1 MRRYALKL
9 IIAEKYK
16 VAQSFAQLLGATER
30 HTTNNRGAVG
40 YLKSPDGEWCVSW
53 AAGHVIAMDMPDE
66 YDPKYKSWSIN
77 LLPIIPAKWKYHPSP
92 QEPAKSQWKVLKDL
106 VNDPAVTDIYHAA
119 DADREGEMI
128 GREILREAGSPK
140 DKSYWRLWYT
150 NTTPAALQRAFDEAK
165 PLIEYRDLGAAA
177 DCRQKLDWIFGLNMT
192 RAFTDYAHSVHNVGR
207 VVSPTINLLVE
218 RQKEI
223 DAFVPEDFAT
233 ITVPLTKE
241 GSSEEFKAE
250 GKFTDI
256 PKAESLA
263 KMLKGQTAT
272 VKNVEQKTENE
283 HRKLYNTTQLQSE
296 AAERFGYE
304 PEATMK
310 IMQELYDNGFISYPR
325 TKSNSINEDQVEETK
340 NLPNLA
346 WEHVF
351 GHPSQCSPDDF
362 DIQRIVEK
370 KKKGAEE
377 ASHTGLTPTD
387 IGIKAYQSQIKA
399 NEKQRNIF
407 LLISCRLICSVLPP
421 RTVDKTKVD
430 IEIVGEPFKATG
442 SVEVAAGFSAFE
454 KYVKSALAS
463 KKKSKKKTD
472 QTLPELAAGDTCT
485 CGTAKCAKKQ
495 TKPPQQY
502 TTAQLISTMEN
513 ISRIVTDKKMKEMLK
528 DAGLGTAAS
537 RDTVIATIK
546 KNGFCEVRG
555 GKLYPTDKAKNLMAL
570 LPEDLKSPILTG
582 QMEIQLDEI
591 ARGEGDPAKFMQ
603 SVADRVTSE
612 IEKIRSLPP
621 IPDGDRFKDQPTF
634 MKDSCPQCG
643 KNTAETAKSVVCQHN
658 CGFIIWRT
666 VAKKK
671 VPKTEIKHM
680 LEHGHTSQKLDGFKS
695 KAGKEFSCWLYI
707 DATYKVKFDFSD
719 DGNEAKTKN
728 VIALRGKEGA

>member
-1 MRRYALKL
+1 MKL

-30 HTTNNRGAVG
+30 HTTNNRGTVG
-40 YLKSPDGEWCVSW
+40 FLQTPDGEWGVTW

-66 YDPKYKSWSIN
+66 YDSKYKSWSID
-77 LLPIIPAKWKYHPSP
+77 LLPIIPTKWRYHPSP
-92 QEPAKSQWKVLKDL
+92 QEPAKSQWKILKEL
-106 VNDPAVTDIYHAA
+106 VNRSDVTDIYHAA

-128 GREILREAGSPK
+128 GREILREAGAPR
-140 DKSYWRLWYT
+140 DKQYWRLWYT
-150 NTTPAALQRAFDEAK
+150 NTTSAALQRAISDAK

-177 DCRQKLDWIFGLNMT
+177 DCRQKLDWIYGLNMT

-207 VVSPTINLLVE
+207 VVSPTINLIVE

-223 DAFVPEDFAT
+223 DEFVPEDFAT
-233 ITVPLTKE
+233 ITVPLIKDAA
-241 GSSEEFKAE
+241 GDAFKAE
-250 GKFTDI
+250 AKFADI
-256 PKAESLA
+256 PKAEALA
-263 KMLKGQTAT
+263 KTLKGKPAT
-272 VKNVEQKTENE
+272 IVNIEQKTENE
-283 HRKLYNTTQLQSE
+283 YRKLYNTTQLQSE

-310 IMQELYDNGFISYPR
+310 IMQELYDNGYISYPR
-325 TKSNSINEDQVEETK
+325 TKSNSINEDQIDETK
-340 NLPNLA
+340 DLPALA

-351 GHPSQCSPDDF
+351 GKPSQCAASDF

-387 IGIKAYQSQIKA
+387 VGIKAYQSRIKGD
-399 NEKQRNIF
+399 EKQRNIF

-430 IEIVGEPFKATG
+430 IDIENETFKANG
-442 SVEVAAGFSAFE
+442 SVEVDPGFSLFE
-454 KYVKSALAS
+454 KYVKSALSS
-463 KKKSKKKTD
+463 KKKPKKTTD
-472 QTLPELAAGDTCT
+472 QVLPDLAVGDVCT

-513 ISRIVTDKKMKEMLK
+513 ISRIVADKKMKEMLK

-537 RDTVIATIK
+537 RDAVIATIK
-546 KNGFCEVRG
+546 KNGFVEVKA
-555 GKLYPTDKAKNLMAL
+555 GKLYPTDKAKSLMAL
-570 LPEDLKSPILTG
+570 LPEDLKSPIMTG
-582 QMEIQLDEI
+582 QMELQLDAI
-591 ARGEGDPAKFMQ
+591 ARGDGDPAEFMAQ
-603 SVADRVTSE
+603 ISERVTQE
-612 IEKIRSLPP
+612 VENIRKLPP
-621 IPDGDRFKDQPTF
+621 IPDTDRFKNEPVF
-634 MKDSCPQCG
+634 MKSACPNCG
-643 KNTAETAKSVVCQHN
+643 EDVAETAKSMVCKHN

-680 LEHGHTSQKLDGFKS
+680 LEHGHTSCKLDGFKS
-695 KAGKEFSCWLYI
+695 KKGSEFSCWLYI
-707 DATYKVKFDFSD
+707 DGTNKVKFDFSD
-719 DGNEAKTKN
+719 DGMEAKTKN
-728 VIALRGKEGA
+728 ILALRKK